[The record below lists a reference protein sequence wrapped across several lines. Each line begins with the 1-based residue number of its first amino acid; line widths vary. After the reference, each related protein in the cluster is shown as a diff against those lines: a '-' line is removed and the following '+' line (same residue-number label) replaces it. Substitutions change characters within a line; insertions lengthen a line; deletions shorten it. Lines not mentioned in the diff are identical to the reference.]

1 MPGTVQVLERGYC
14 PLTLMPTQQDSYLI
28 IGAGRFGARAVKTL
42 NKKYP
47 AARLYAVDKDQEAL
61 DRLGEFPVKRVC
73 SEGASYLEQLLDKEA
88 GPDWI
93 IPAAPIHVAFEWV
106 RRQLARTGSVEV
118 VAVPAEVEV
127 MLPNPKRG
135 SEGQLFISYADF
147 RCPEHCT
154 EPYDLCTWTGKP
166 RKGFLYRTVEE
177 IVFENYRSIVLR
189 SRQLAPG
196 VGGYR
201 VRALRKSFDEV
212 MQASSPVLYT
222 TACLCHG
229 VMHAFKLS

>member
-1 MPGTVQVLERGYC
+1 MEKEHS
-14 PLTLMPTQQDSYLI
+14 SYLI
-28 IGAGRFGARAVKTL
+28 IGAGQFGTRAVEKL
-42 NKKYP
+42 RKKYP
-47 AARLYAVDKDQEAL
+47 AAPLTVVDRDQAAL
-61 DRLGEFPVKRVC
+61 DRIGDFPVEKVC

-93 IPAAPIHVAFEWV
+93 VPAAPIHVAFEWI
-106 RRQLARTGSVEV
+106 RRQLAMNGSVEV
-118 VAVPAEVEV
+118 ITVPPEVED
-127 MLPNPKRG
+127 MLPNPKPG
-135 SEGQLFISYADF
+135 PDGQLFVSYADF

-166 RKGFLYRTVEE
+166 RKGLLYRTVQE
-177 IVFENYRSIVLR
+177 IVFGDYRSIVLR

-196 VGGYR
+196 VGGYQ
-201 VRALRKSFDEV
+201 VEALRKSLDQV
-212 MQASSPVLYT
+212 MEARSPVLYT

>member
-1 MPGTVQVLERGYC
+1 MTV
-14 PLTLMPTQQDSYLI
+14 
-28 IGAGRFGARAVKTL
+28 
-42 NKKYP
+42 
-47 AARLYAVDKDQEAL
+47 VDVDQGAL
-61 DRLGEFPVKRVC
+61 DRLGDFPVERVC
-73 SEGASYLEQLLDKEA
+73 SEGASYLEQVLDRES

-106 RRQLARTGSVEV
+106 RRQLAKTGSIEV
-118 VAVPAEVEV
+118 VGVPPEVED

-154 EPYDLCTWTGKP
+154 QPYDLCTWTGKP
-166 RKGFLYRTVEE
+166 RKGLLYRTVRE
-177 IVFENYRSIVLR
+177 IMFEDYRSIVIR
-189 SRQLAPG
+189 SHQLGPG
-196 VGGYR
+196 VGGYQ
-201 VRALRKSFDEV
+201 VEALRKSLDDV
-212 MQASSPVLYT
+212 TQAKSPVLYT

>member
-1 MPGTVQVLERGYC
+1 MVEKK
-14 PLTLMPTQQDSYLI
+14 DASYLI
-28 IGAGRFGARAVKTL
+28 VGAGEFGARAVKTL

-47 AARLYAVDKDQEAL
+47 AAPLTVVDEDQGAL
-61 DRLGEFPVKRVC
+61 DRLEDFVAETVC
-73 SEGASYLEQLLDKEA
+73 SEGASYLEQLLDKGP

-93 IPAAPIHVAFEWV
+93 IPAAPIHVAFEWI
-106 RRQLARTGSVEV
+106 RAQLARTGSVEV
-118 VAVPAEVEV
+118 IAVPVEVEA

-166 RKGFLYRTVEE
+166 RKGLLYRTVGE
-177 IVFENYRSIVLR
+177 IVFEDYRSIVLR

-196 VGGYR
+196 VGGYQSE
-201 VRALRKSFDEV
+201 ALRKSLDEV
-212 MQASSPVLYT
+212 TQAPSPVLYT

-229 VMHAFKLS
+229 VMHAFKIS